1 MVRIDMASELGLQ
14 LRNNITSSFNNNKT
28 AIPDAEYQTHPL
40 FQNYLCQW
48 AGCETPCHTTSE
60 FLEHLLR
67 HHGLNDKSTAQ
78 CRVQTQAVLHLE
90 TQLKKERERLSA
102 MMAHLHSL
110 PSKSLSIDA
119 IFSLHQDFPESPPS
133 PPRPDLR
140 TSSPRSEGPPNVTIG
155 SDLPTNEV
163 RISRDTL
170 QRSFS
175 VPATHSGGISE
186 ALALSSNSVGSLS
199 LTSPI
204 TTALP
209 SLPTLTSIYENMLP
223 RITSVTSP
231 HIALASVTSP
241 TEYEG
246 TGECRVKNSSAPAPG
261 SILANAALYQ
271 NPGVKPPFTYA
282 SLIREAIMNS
292 PYKRLTLNEIYTWFS
307 QHFSFFR
314 YNTSQWKNAVRHNLS
329 LHKCFQRVEA
339 PTGSGWMVNE
349 DEFQLR
355 RANRL
360 TNSNLSSSN
369 LAGGNSRS
377 GEESGPSVMS
387 TSGSYVRHL
396 LEQVNSIQESM
407 ERRSVD
413 NTPDTTPTHPIVT
426 SWPNLGSFAQK
437 ILNSGVGVKLE
448 PKE

>member
-1 MVRIDMASELGLQ
+1 MVKFDMATELGLQ
-14 LRNNITSSFNNNKT
+14 LRNSIPTSLNINKT
-28 AIPDAEYQTHPL
+28 GIPDTEYQSHPL
-40 FQNYLCQW
+40 YQNYLCQW

-90 TQLKKERERLSA
+90 AQLKKERERLSA

-133 PPRPDLR
+133 PPRGGDLR

-155 SDLPTNEV
+155 SQMADTRV
-163 RISRDTL
+163 TRDML
-170 QRSFS
+170 QRSLS
-175 VPATHSGGISE
+175 VPVTNSNGIISQ
-186 ALALSSNSVGSLS
+186 AHPTRTNSIPSLS

-223 RITSVTSP
+223 RITTSP
-231 HIALASVTSP
+231 HITLASVTSP
-241 TEYEG
+241 THYEG
-246 TGECRVKNSSAPAPG
+246 TTECRLKNSSAPAPG

-282 SLIREAIMNS
+282 SLIREAIVNS

-307 QHFSFFR
+307 QHFAFFR

-360 TNSNLSSSN
+360 TSTNLAVTSLSNTTLSNTRNPEEGVGMSSS
-369 LAGGNSRS
+369 GY
-377 GEESGPSVMS
+377 M
-387 TSGSYVRHL
+387 RHL
-396 LEQVNSIQESM
+396 IEQVNSIQENF
-407 ERRSVD
+407 ERRTAD
-413 NTPDTTPTHPIVT
+413 NNHETPLSNPIVT

-437 ILNSGVGVKLE
+437 ILSSGTGVKSE
-448 PKE
+448 PQD